1 MDRRLGRPLP
11 CQLANPTRVHLIP
24 PEFFT
29 LYHAVPCAY
38 AVLAAISNCYPPVW
52 GRLPTRYSPVRHSVT
67 KDFIRR
73 ICPKCFVR
81 LACVKHA
88 ASVHP
93 EPGSNSLNKCL
104 LQVKINSWLIY
115 PFYCFF
121 KDLSIVRF
129 YDFKKNFRGMCFTVQ
144 LSKIGFALPFVL
156 NSFAIISCRFLPVKN
171 FFQLFWSCFCFSL
184 AATLISYHIQ
194 PAVVKNFFISFLQLF
209 ARRNSFMLSRVF
221 SDVKNFFHFFP
232 STQKEGFEPSHG
244 ANRLYP

>member
-29 LYHAVPCAY
+29 LHHAMPCAY

-67 KDFIRR
+67 GNFIRR
-73 ICPKCFVR
+73 ICFKCFVR

-115 PFYCFF
+115 PFYCF
-121 KDLSIVRF
+121 LRI
-129 YDFKKNFRGMCFTVQ
+129 FRSFVFMILKRTFEECVSLFSYQRSFCIAVCLKQ
-144 LSKIGFALPFVL
+144 LCYYIMLFPACQEV
-156 NSFAIISCRFLPVKN
+156 
-171 FFQLFWSCFCFSL
+171 FQLFWSCFCFSL

-194 PAVVKNFFISFLQLF
+194 PAVVKNFF
-209 ARRNSFMLSRVF
+209 
-221 SDVKNFFHFFP
+221 HFFLTALWSLRDLSDATLIGYHRCP
-232 STQKEGFEPSHG
+232 DLSIIFFKFF
-244 ANRLYP
+244 L